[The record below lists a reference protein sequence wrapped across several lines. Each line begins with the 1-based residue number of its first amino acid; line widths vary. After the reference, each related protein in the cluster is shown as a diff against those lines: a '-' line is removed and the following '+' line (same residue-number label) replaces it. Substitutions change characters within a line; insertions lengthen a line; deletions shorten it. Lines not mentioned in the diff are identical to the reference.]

1 MHIFLQ
7 LVLALLPCALLMRL
21 ILFMDRNEREPLG
34 LVMKILVMGAIAVI
48 PAALIE
54 QVVEVLPFMKAAGL
68 KHAFFES
75 FLCAAPIEELCKLMP
90 VVLFA
95 WNRPEFNE
103 ENDGIVYAGASA
115 LGFALLEN
123 IFFVLSKGLL
133 VGLIRA
139 LSSIPLHCFTGVVM
153 GYYAGK
159 AKFATGRKL
168 PLLLTGFGWVYFV
181 HGLYDTL
188 CLSGSSLV
196 MLLLP
201 MMVAVAW
208 IGMAVLKK
216 GRQLS
221 LNRAMPGPAAEGAI
235 SNVQGALPEH
245 LRDIVFPKPGFEPHL
260 ESRYQPFAPCRL
272 LFVPRIGVFRRGS
285 KQKWKYSSSFGGW
298 DHRCMHTRNR
308 GQPAGNLIPAWQ
320 AGVEPRSTEMKNCL
334 EVLISKVRLLQG
346 NINDYYFNRALLT
359 THHRGSF
366 WFIILGKAILRSFL
380 NGLSRKLS
388 DIVYKSGFGW
398 NSTPRFLRS
407 LYWMVQHCPY

>member
-1 MHIFLQ
+1 MHVFLQ

-34 LVMKILVMGAIAVI
+34 LVMKILIMGAISVI

-54 QVVEVLPFMKAAGL
+54 PVVEGLPFMKAAGL

-133 VGLIRA
+133 VGLMRA

-159 AKFATGRKL
+159 AKFATDKKL

-196 MLLLP
+196 VLLLP
-201 MMVAVAW
+201 MMAAVAW

-221 LNRAMPGPAAEGAI
+221 LDRAVPGPAAEGAI
-235 SNVQGALPEH
+235 SNVQGALPEQS
-245 LRDIVFPKPGFEPHL
+245 RNIVFPKQVSSHIWKAVI
-260 ESRYQPFAPCRL
+260 SRL
-272 LFVPRIGVFRRGS
+272 LLGASFLFLLLACLGEVQNKNGNILQVLVGGIIIVCIPATVGSLLEISYRRG
-285 KQKWKYSSSFGGW
+285 K
-298 DHRCMHTRNR
+298 
-308 GQPAGNLIPAWQ
+308 
-320 AGVEPRSTEMKNCL
+320 
-334 EVLISKVRLLQG
+334 
-346 NINDYYFNRALLT
+346 RALSP
-359 THHRGSF
+359 GS
-366 WFIILGKAILRSFL
+366 R
-380 NGLSRKLS
+380 R
-388 DIVYKSGFGW
+388 
-398 NSTPRFLRS
+398 
-407 LYWMVQHCPY
+407 